1 MYARSL
7 WGEGWGGGWGRR
19 KKKERERERREGGG
33 CKGGFEKLLFSSGS
47 FFSFFFF
54 PHSFRF
60 FILLVL
66 SLRLLS
72 LLSPFS
78 PREHAARALT
88 HEQADSGCSGSSGSG
103 SLRSLVRSVSRSF
116 CLARAPPPAGG
127 KERFA
132 LAAFFPSSFSER
144 SGLPFLEQT
153 SRVVSNGG
161 TDTAI
166 AENRARER
174 RLPCFGS
181 WRWSPFSLLFCSSPF
196 RPSNP
201 SSENK

>member
-7 WGEGWGGGWGRR
+7 WGEGWVGGWGRR
-19 KKKERERERREGGG
+19 EKKERERERREGGG

-116 CLARAPPPAGG
+116 CLARAE
-127 KERFA
+127 KRD
-132 LAAFFPSSFSER
+132 SR
-144 SGLPFLEQT
+144 SP
-153 SRVVSNGG
+153 
-161 TDTAI
+161 
-166 AENRARER
+166 
-174 RLPCFGS
+174 
-181 WRWSPFSLLFCSSPF
+181 PFSLPLFRSVPASHFLSKRRGSCRTAALTQQLRKTEQESAGCLA
-196 RPSNP
+196 
-201 SSENK
+201 SEAGVGPLFLCFFAHPLFDRATPPLKINK